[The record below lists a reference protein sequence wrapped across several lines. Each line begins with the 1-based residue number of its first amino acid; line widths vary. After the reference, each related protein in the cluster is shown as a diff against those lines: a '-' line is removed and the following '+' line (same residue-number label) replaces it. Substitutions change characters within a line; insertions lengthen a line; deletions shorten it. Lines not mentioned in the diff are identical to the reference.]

1 MVQIRPISAIRRFQ
15 VIVDG
20 KEQGIILAIEG
31 KFLYKLGSKELEFD
45 SFQDASE
52 YIRFEDLPEA
62 EKVTIRAAAKAKAD
76 ADAKEKAEREKA
88 AEKATAKEN
97 ADASALA
104 KAEAK
109 AKADVDKAA
118 QKKAKAAKK
127 KQPAP
132 KKTVPVKKVAGK
144 VRKK

>member
-45 SFQDASE
+45 SFHEADA
-52 YIRFEDLPEA
+52 YIRFENSPEE
-62 EKVTIRAAAKAKAD
+62 EKANIRKAAKAKAE
-76 ADAKEKAEREKA
+76 ADAKEKAERE
-88 AEKATAKEN
+88 
-97 ADASALA
+97 
-104 KAEAK
+104 
-109 AKADVDKAA
+109 KAA

-132 KKTVPVKKVAGK
+132 EKTVPVKKVAGK